1 MNNASLVDAL
11 RGELSQT
18 LGCTDPVAI
27 ALATARAREELGRR
41 PVQVE
46 ITVSPNIYKNA
57 TAVGVPGTELRGIPI
72 AAALGAVV
80 GQSERKLAL
89 LDGVTTEMKE
99 AAETLVANRAVKVM
113 VEDSPPDVLYIKSRV
128 SSAAASAYAVI
139 AGDYDNFIE
148 IGRNEAVTYS
158 TPLAAGKESA
168 VRWDGVT
175 YAEVWAAIEETPP
188 TEFGFLVAASQINQA
203 AAEQALK
210 DPTLKLGN
218 ALQSTSVPLPA
229 PFNMIQRA
237 QSLVAAAT
245 EARMSGARVPVM
257 AVAGSGNQGIN
268 SLLGV
273 LAVAE
278 VLASTEDS
286 LARALALS
294 AATTALIKHHAAR
307 MTAFCGGA
315 VAASAGVAAGT
326 VLLLG
331 GEYQDV
337 VNTVQSVLAAL
348 AGMICDG
355 AKESCAYKINVG
367 VGAAVQQAYLTC
379 QGAYVQA
386 PMGLVGQTIDET
398 FINLGRLNN
407 EGLAAA
413 DRLMLEIVQAC

>member
-1 MNNASLVDAL
+1 MDSVCLVDTL
-11 RGELSQT
+11 RGEISQT
-18 LGCTDPVAI
+18 MGCTDPVAI
-27 ALATARAREELGRR
+27 ALATARAREELGQR
-41 PVQVE
+41 PARVE

-57 TAVGVPGTELRGIPI
+57 TAVGVPGAELRGIPI

-80 GQSERKLAL
+80 GQSARKLAL
-89 LDGVTTEMKE
+89 LDGVTAEMRV
-99 AAETLVANRAVKVM
+99 AAETLVANQAVTVA
-113 VEDSPPDVLYIKSRV
+113 VEDSPPDVLYIQARV
-128 SSAAASAYAVI
+128 SSAEASAYAVI

-148 IGRNEAVTYS
+148 VGRDDAATYS
-158 TPLAAGKESA
+158 MPLAAGKESA
-168 VRWDGVT
+168 VRWADVT
-175 YAEVWAAIEETPP
+175 YAEVWAAIEETAPA
-188 TEFGFLVAASQINQA
+188 EFGFLVAAGQINQL

-218 ALQSTSVPLPA
+218 ALASASAPLPA

-245 EARMSGARVPVM
+245 EARMSGARVPIM

-278 VLASTEDS
+278 VLASTEES
-286 LARALALS
+286 LAQALALS
-294 AATTALIKHHAAR
+294 VATTSLIKHHAAR

-315 VAASAGVAAGT
+315 VAASAGVAAGA

-331 GEYQDV
+331 GGYPDV
-337 VNTVQSVLAAL
+337 VNAVQSVLAAL

-367 VGAAVQQAYLTC
+367 VGCAVQQAYLAY
-379 QGAYVQA
+379 QGVYIQG
-386 PMGLVGQTIDET
+386 PMGLVGKSIDET

-413 DRLMLEIVQAC
+413 DHLMLEIVQAC

>member
-1 MNNASLVDAL
+1 MESACLVDAL
-11 RGELSQT
+11 RGELSRT
-18 LGCTDPVAI
+18 MGCTDPVAI
-27 ALATARAREELGRR
+27 ALATARAREELGQH
-41 PVQVE
+41 PVRVE

-57 TAVGVPGTELRGIPI
+57 TAVGVPGAELRGIPI
-72 AAALGAVV
+72 AAALGALA

-89 LDGVTTEMKE
+89 LDGVTAEE
-99 AAETLVANRAVKVM
+99 RAAAETLVANQAVTVT
-113 VEDSPPDVLYIKSRV
+113 VEDSSPDVLYIKSCV
-128 SSAAASAYAVI
+128 SSAEASAYAVI

-148 IGRNEAVTYS
+148 IGRNRAVTYS
-158 TPLAAGKESA
+158 IPLAAAKERA
-168 VRWDGVT
+168 VRWGGVT
-175 YAEVWAAIEETPP
+175 YAEVWAAIQETVPA
-188 TEFGFLVAASQINQA
+188 EFDFLVAASQVNQA

-218 ALQSTSVPLPA
+218 ALASTSAPLPA

-245 EARMSGARVPVM
+245 EARMSGARVPIM

-278 VLASTEDS
+278 VLASTEDP

-315 VAASAGVAAGT
+315 VAASAGVAAGA

-331 GEYQDV
+331 GGYQDV
-337 VNTVQSVLAAL
+337 VNAVQSVLAAL

-367 VGAAVQQAYLTC
+367 VGAAVQQAYLTR
-379 QGAYVQA
+379 QGVYIQT
-386 PMGLVGQTIDET
+386 PMGLAGQTIDET
-398 FINLGRLNN
+398 FVNLGRLNN

-413 DRLMLEIVQAC
+413 DRLMLEMVQAR

>member
-1 MNNASLVDAL
+1 MDSVCLVDIL

-27 ALATARAREELGRR
+27 ALSSARAREELGQCPSR
-41 PVQVE
+41 VE

-57 TAVGVPGTELRGIPI
+57 TAVGVPGAELRGIPI
-72 AAALGAVV
+72 AAALGAMV
-80 GQSERKLAL
+80 GQSGRKLAL
-89 LDGVTTEMKE
+89 LDGITTEMRE
-99 AAETLVANRAVKVM
+99 AAEALLAGQAIKVAVA
-113 VEDSPPDVLYIKSRV
+113 DSPPDVLYIKSRV
-128 SSAAASAYAVI
+128 SSADASAYAVI

-148 IGRNEAVTYS
+148 IGRNGVVTYS
-158 TPLAAGKESA
+158 MPLAAGKESA

-175 YAEVWAAIEETPP
+175 YAEVWAAIKETPP
-188 TEFGFLVAASQINQA
+188 AEFSFLVAAGQVNQI

-218 ALQSTSVPLPA
+218 ALASTSAPLPA
-229 PFNMIQRA
+229 PFNMIWRA

-245 EARMSGARVPVM
+245 EARMSGARVPIM

-315 VAASAGVAAGT
+315 IAASAGVAAGT
-326 VLLLG
+326 VMLLG
-331 GEYQDV
+331 GGYQEV

-386 PMGLVGQTIDET
+386 PLGLVGRTIDET
-398 FINLGRLNN
+398 FVNLGRLNS

-413 DRLMLEIVQAC
+413 DRLMLEIVRAR

>member
-1 MNNASLVDAL
+1 MDSVCLVETL

-18 LGCTDPVAI
+18 MGCTDPVAI

-41 PVQVE
+41 PAQVE
-46 ITVSPNIYKNA
+46 ITISPNIYKNA

-72 AAALGAVV
+72 AAALGAMV
-80 GQSERKLAL
+80 GQSKRKLAL
-89 LDGVTTEMKE
+89 LDGVTAEMRA
-99 AAETLVANRAVKVM
+99 AAETLVANQAVKVA

-128 SSAAASAYAVI
+128 SSAEASAYAII

-148 IGRNEAVTYS
+148 VGRNGTVTYS
-158 TPLAAGKESA
+158 LPLAAAQESA
-168 VRWDGVT
+168 VRWEGVT
-175 YAEVWAAIEETPP
+175 YSEVFTAIEETPP
-188 TEFGFLVAASQINQA
+188 TEFDFLVAAGQVNRA

-210 DPTLKLGN
+210 DPALKLGN
-218 ALQSTSVPLPA
+218 VLQSTSGPLPV

-245 EARMSGARVPVM
+245 EARMSGARLPIM

-331 GEYQDV
+331 GGYQDV
-337 VNTVQSVLAAL
+337 VNAVQSVLGAL

-355 AKESCAYKINVG
+355 AKESCAYKINAG
-367 VGAAVQQAYLTC
+367 VGAAIQQAYLTC
-379 QGAYVQA
+379 HGVYIRA
-386 PMGLVGQTIDET
+386 PMGLVGQTVDET
-398 FINLGRLNN
+398 FVNLGRLNN
-407 EGLAAA
+407 EGLSAA
-413 DRLMLEIVQAC
+413 DRLMLKIVQAC